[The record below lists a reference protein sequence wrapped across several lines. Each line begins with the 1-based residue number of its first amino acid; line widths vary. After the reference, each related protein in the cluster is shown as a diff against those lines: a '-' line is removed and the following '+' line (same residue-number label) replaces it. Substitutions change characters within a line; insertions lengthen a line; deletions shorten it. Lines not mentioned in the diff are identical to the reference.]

1 MLLKTSLLRPAI
13 NSGACVACAALLA
26 TSAWGQQVAGGRGL
40 TLKPTFEAALN
51 FSDIRSDVTDR
62 SGRDL
67 ISRLSPGFRLRGGYG
82 KTRLAATYTLNAVQH
97 TRDGLGSEVLNSL
110 NSTLSTELV
119 DGRLYLDA
127 TANVTSSSLDAFGTQ
142 SVPGSFSSNSN
153 RAEVAT
159 VTVTPT
165 LRGQFA
171 RAVGYEVKLN
181 AGAIN
186 TRRSKEGDSTNYG
199 ATFALNSSN
208 SAAILG
214 WGLQASRQR
223 TEFRTAG
230 ASTADR
236 AVATVS
242 VRPDPGLVFTLRGG
256 RESNNLAEGGE
267 RRSYDT
273 AGGSISWRPTT
284 RTSALFEA
292 EHRYFGQSRRLQLQH
307 RMLRT
312 AVNLTLTR
320 DVSGSSNPIGVGA
333 PLTLYQM
340 LDALLVS
347 RFPDP
352 AERDVA
358 VLVAL
363 EGRDPN
369 TVVSGGFVTST
380 QQLQERADLAWTYT
394 AIRFSVALQAFASSS
409 KALANG
415 SFDGEAV
422 RQRSYTTTVG
432 YRLTPTASLNLAGSR
447 LMTLGTETRQ
457 GTDLKSLSLGY
468 SDQISRLTVFTLN
481 LRYSVFN
488 SPTDPYREISATAA
502 VSLRF

>member
-1 MLLKTSLLRPAI
+1 MLLKSSLLRLAI

-40 TLKPTFEAALN
+40 TLKPTFEAALS
-51 FSDIRSDVTDR
+51 FSDIRSDVVDR

-67 ISRLSPGFRLRGGYG
+67 ITRLSPGFRLRGGYG
-82 KTRLAATYTLNAVQH
+82 KSRFSATYTLNAVQH
-97 TRDGLGSEVLNSL
+97 TRDGVGSEVLNSL
-110 NSTLSTELV
+110 NSSLSSELV
-119 DGRLYLDA
+119 DGRVFVDA
-127 TANVTSSSLDAFGTQ
+127 LATVSSSSLDAFGRQ
-142 SVPGSFSSNSN
+142 SVPGSFGSNGN

-159 VTVTPT
+159 VTVSPS
-165 LRGQFA
+165 LRGQLGREA
-171 RAVGYEVKLN
+171 GYELKLN
-181 AGAIN
+181 AGANN
-186 TRRSKEGDSTNYG
+186 TRRSKEGDSTNF
-199 ATFALNSSN
+199 AASFALNSSN
-208 SAAILG
+208 SLAILG

-223 TEFRTAG
+223 TEFRTTG

-236 AVATVS
+236 AVAS
-242 VRPDPGLVFTLRGG
+242 ISIRPDAGLVFTLRGG
-256 RESNNLAEGGE
+256 REANDLAEGGE

-273 AGGSISWRPTT
+273 AGGSVTWKPST
-284 RTSALFEA
+284 RTTAMFES
-292 EHRYFGQSRRLQLQH
+292 EHRYFGQSRRVLFQH
-307 RMLRT
+307 RMPRT

-320 DVSGSSNPIGVGA
+320 DVSGSSNPNGVGA

-352 AERDVA
+352 TERDAA

-369 TVVSGGFVTST
+369 TIVSGGFVSST
-380 QQLQERADLAWTYT
+380 QQLQDRADLAWSYSGLRMTLG
-394 AIRFSVALQAFASSS
+394 LQAFASSS
-409 KALANG
+409 KALNNG

-432 YRLTPTASLNLAGSR
+432 YRLTPTASVNLTGSR
-447 LMTLGTETRQ
+447 LMTLGTESRQ
-457 GTDLKSLSLGY
+457 GTDLKSLSMGY
-468 SDQISRLTVFTLN
+468 ADQLSRLVSMTMN